1 MINKNTDL
9 LTESTRIA
17 LAAFLHDLGKLV
29 ERAGIEISLEMLE
42 NNQQLYCPHHKE
54 FIDARGRFTHLHAA
68 YTGIAWDALEA
79 TGHFPDLRRNS
90 PPFNAGGYD
99 ITDSAI
105 NAAAA
110 HHRPITFLQWVV
122 ATADRVASGFE
133 REKFDTEYNNKGERP
148 NHYCARLLTLFEQMN
163 LPSIDE
169 GKLQWCY
176 PLKPLSPENIF
187 PQAIKTVTPNNN
199 ADAKAQYHQLW
210 ESLLAEI
217 KQIPP
222 SHVANLPL
230 WLDHFDSLWL
240 TLTHAIPAATACGTR
255 PEVSLY
261 DHSKAT
267 AALAT
272 ALWRWHHEAGNE
284 SMASVRESWSLQK
297 FLLVQ
302 GDFFGIQDFIFA
314 EGGNTQKHAHK
325 LLRGRSFQVS
335 LLAECAALTVLEALE
350 LPSTSQIINAAGKF
364 LIVAPNTEK
373 AQAAIAECK
382 KSLNDWCLKNTYGE
396 IGVGIATTAASCTD
410 FTGGKFGEL
419 TKRLFA
425 ELDSAKH
432 QRFDLCSA
440 SAPAVFNG
448 YLDSFDNTWGMCSI
462 NGKHPANAAASS
474 KRGYALSRLA
484 DDQIRIGEAL
494 TKKARLLV
502 ARNAETLPVLGL
514 DYFGYR
520 IGFVEGAPDS
530 GEYGRL
536 AKSGNIRRLWDFDA
550 PDADGTIWRGYA
562 RRFVNAYVPVWAEHD
577 QTLKTHGK
585 YQRINSEQL
594 GESSNGNL
602 KTLHAI
608 ALEDGMDRNNN
619 GKYTGEIALLTL
631 KGDID
636 NLGAMFQQGFDHP
649 TEKNPDGSPKSKITF
664 AKMASL
670 SRQVNAFF
678 ALWLPWYCEHGTDAS
693 GVKRFRNTYTVFA
706 GGDDFFLIGPWD
718 STLQLASVL
727 REKFAEYVRNDG
739 ITFSAGM
746 LMTHPKTPVRHLA
759 RRAEQALEHAKA
771 VLPNKNAATLW
782 GRSINWT
789 DWTTLMG
796 QRHAALGALMAR
808 AGQHGAEF
816 STGLI
821 YALLQLSDRAESA
834 QPSDPTKKARP
845 EDAIWR
851 SQLHYRLARY
861 FRDRVKGDESARDRR
876 EKLLM
881 DALIEIGGALQQYK
895 GAYRLPLSVLLYRQR
910 D

>member
-1 MINKNTDL
+1 MNPNDTSTSL
-9 LTESTRIA
+9 LNESTRIA
-17 LAAFLHDLGKLV
+17 LSAFLHDLGKLA
-29 ERAGIEISLEMLE
+29 ERAGFEITQEMLE

-54 FIDARGRFTHLHAA
+54 FTDARGWFSHLHAA
-68 YTGIAWDALEA
+68 YTGMAWDMLET
-79 TGHFPDLRRNS
+79 TGHFPDLRRDS
-90 PPFNAGGYD
+90 PPFSTGGND
-99 ITDSAI
+99 VCDSAI

-110 HHRPITFLQWVV
+110 HHRPATFLQWII

-133 REKFDTEYNNKGERP
+133 RDKFDTEYNNQKERD
-148 NHYCARLLTLFEQMN
+148 NHYCARLLTLFEQIN

-169 GKLQWCY
+169 GKLQWRY

-187 PQAIKTVTPNNN
+187 PQPVKAVTPSNNV
-199 ADAKAQYHQLW
+199 DAKAQYHQLW
-210 ESLLAEI
+210 ETLLSEI
-217 KQIPP
+217 KRIPKA
-222 SHVANLPL
+222 HVANLPL

-240 TLTHAIPAATACGTR
+240 TLTHAIPAATAFGTK

-261 DHSKAT
+261 DHSKAA

-272 ALWRWHHEAGNE
+272 ALWRWHHETGN
-284 SMASVRESWSLQK
+284 ANIAAVREGWDEQK
-297 FLLVQ
+297 LLLIQ

-335 LLAECAALTVLEALE
+335 LLAECAALKVLEALQ

-364 LIVAPNTEK
+364 LIVAPNTESTRE
-373 AQAAIAECK
+373 AIAECRK
-382 KSLNDWCLKNTYGE
+382 ALNDWCLKHTYGE
-396 IGVGIATTAASCTD
+396 IGVGIASTPASCND
-410 FTGGKFGEL
+410 FTGGRFGKL
-419 TKRLFA
+419 SKDLFA
-425 ELDSAKH
+425 ELATAKH
-432 QRFDLCSA
+432 QRFDLCST
-440 SAPAVFNG
+440 SAPAVFTG
-448 YLDSFDNTWGMCSI
+448 YLDSFDNTLGMCSI
-462 NGKHPANAAASS
+462 NGKHPADAKASE

-502 ARNAETLPVLGL
+502 ARDAETLPVLGL

-520 IGFVEGAPDS
+520 LGFVEGEPDS
-530 GEYGRL
+530 GKYGEL
-536 AKSGNIRRLWDFDA
+536 ARSGTIRRLWDFDA

-562 RRFVNAYVPVWAEHD
+562 RRFVNAYVPVWTDND
-577 QTLKTHGK
+577 QTLKVHGK
-585 YQRINSEQL
+585 YQRCNSEQL
-594 GESSNGNL
+594 GESSNGDI

-608 ALEDGMDRNNN
+608 ALEDGMDRHND

-636 NLGAMFQQGFDHP
+636 NLGAMFQKGFDHP
-649 TEKNPDGSPKSKITF
+649 SEKNPDGTPKSKITF

-706 GGDDFFLIGPWD
+706 GGDDFFVIGPWD

-746 LMTHPKTPVRHLA
+746 MMTHPKTPVRHLA
-759 RRAEQALEHAKA
+759 RRAEQALE
-771 VLPNKNAATLW
+771 
-782 GRSINWT
+782 
-789 DWTTLMG
+789 
-796 QRHAALGALMAR
+796 
-808 AGQHGAEF
+808 
-816 STGLI
+816 
-821 YALLQLSDRAESA
+821 
-834 QPSDPTKKARP
+834 
-845 EDAIWR
+845 DAIWR
-851 SQLHYRLARY
+851 SQLHYRLARF
-861 FRDRVKGDESARDRR
+861 FRDRVKGDENARDRR
-876 EKLLM
+876 EKLLG
-881 DALIEIGGALQQYK
+881 DAIIEIGGALEQYK

-910 D
+910 E

>member
-1 MINKNTDL
+1 MNEKNSL
-9 LTESTRIA
+9 LAASSRVA
-17 LAAFLHDLGKLV
+17 FAAFLHDLGKLV
-29 ERAGIEISLEMLE
+29 ERAGIDINLEVLE

-54 FIDARGRFTHLHAA
+54 FTDARGWYSHLHAA

-79 TGHFPDLRRNS
+79 TGHFPDLRRDS
-90 PPFNAGGYD
+90 PPFSTGGND
-99 ITDSAI
+99 VTDSAI

-110 HHRPITFLQWVV
+110 HHRPITFLQWIV

-133 REKFDTEYNNKGERP
+133 RDKFDEEYNNKKERP
-148 NHYCARLLTLFEQMN
+148 NHYCARLLTLFEQIN
-163 LPSIDE
+163 QPSIEE

-187 PQAIKTVTPNNN
+187 PQPVKTVTPSNN
-199 ADAKAQYHQLW
+199 ADAKAQYHRLW
-210 ESLLAEI
+210 EILLAEI
-217 KQIPP
+217 KRIPK

-240 TLTHAIPAATACGTR
+240 TLTHAIPAATAFGTK

-261 DHSKAT
+261 DHSKAA

-272 ALWRWHHEAGNE
+272 ALWRWHHETGNE
-284 SMASVRESWSLQK
+284 NIGAVREGWGKNKLM
-297 FLLVQ
+297 LVQ

-314 EGGNTQKHAHK
+314 EGGQTQKHAHK

-335 LLAECAALTVLEALE
+335 LLAECAALKVLEALE
-350 LPSTSQIINAAGKF
+350 LPPTSQIINAAGKF
-364 LIVAPNTEK
+364 LIVAPNTES
-373 AQAAIAECK
+373 ARAAIAECK
-382 KSLNDWCLKNTYGE
+382 KSLNDWCLENTYGE
-396 IGVGIATTAASCTD
+396 IGVGIATTEASCND
-410 FTGGKFGEL
+410 FTGGRFGEL
-419 TKRLFA
+419 TKDLFA
-425 ELDSAKH
+425 ELDTAKH
-432 QRFDLCSA
+432 QRFDLCSET
-440 SAPAVFNG
+440 APAVFNG
-448 YLDSFDNTWGMCSI
+448 YLDTFDNTLGMCSI
-462 NGKHPANAAASS
+462 NGKHPADS
-474 KRGYALSRLA
+474 KTSEKRAYSLSRLA

-502 ARNAETLPVLGL
+502 ARDAETLPVLGL

-520 IGFVEGAPDS
+520 IGFVEGEPDS
-530 GEYGRL
+530 GEYGKQ

-562 RRFVNAYVPVWAEHD
+562 RRFVNAYVPGWSDTD
-577 QTLKTHGK
+577 QTLKVHGK
-585 YQRINSEQL
+585 YQRINREQL
-594 GESSNGNL
+594 GESSNGDI

-608 ALEDGMDRNNN
+608 ALEDGMDRNND

-636 NLGAMFQQGFDHP
+636 NLGAMFQQGLA
-649 TEKNPDGSPKSKITF
+649 NPTF

-718 STLQLASVL
+718 STLQLAAVL

-746 LMTHPKTPVRHLA
+746 VMTHPKTPVRHLA
-759 RRAEQALEHAKA
+759 RRAEQALENAKA
-771 VLPNKNAATLW
+771 VSGKNAATLW
-782 GRSINWT
+782 ERSINWS
-789 DWTTLMG
+789 DWTALMG

-808 AGQHGAEF
+808 AGQHGADF
-816 STGLI
+816 STGLT
-821 YALLQLSDRAESA
+821 YTLLQLSDRAES
-834 QPSDPTKKARP
+834 TRP

-851 SQLHYRLARY
+851 SQLHYRLARF

-876 EKLLM
+876 EKLLA
-881 DALIEIGGALQQYK
+881 DAIIEIGGALEQYK